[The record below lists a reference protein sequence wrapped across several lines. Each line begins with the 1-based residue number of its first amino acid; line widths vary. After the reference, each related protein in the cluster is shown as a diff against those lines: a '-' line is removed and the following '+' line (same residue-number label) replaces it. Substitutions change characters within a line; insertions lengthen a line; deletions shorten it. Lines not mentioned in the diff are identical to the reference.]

1 MLMRPYALAP
11 LRGAGG
17 VQRGAAIAVWLCLL
31 AACGFCPAR
40 AASPPESVTEAVA
53 AAVRLATAGPTG
65 GQAALATDADLVA
78 AMEPSMLVPCLAAFA
93 EATPAGVNWL
103 SSGLDRAVERLGD
116 AVPIDDLTTF
126 VADVSRPA
134 RGRVLAERWL
144 RNRDPERAS
153 GLLDGML
160 ADPALPLRRAAIA
173 KRLAAAEDASDAQQL
188 AVHREMLAAAR
199 DVDQVQ
205 AIAAWLR
212 ERGERVDVSEV
223 LGFVKRWQVSEAF
236 DNVGG
241 IGFAAV
247 YPPEQAA
254 AAPDTADW
262 HEVAAEGDQGAVDL
276 NAALGTRKGVVA
288 YAVAELDMSR
298 GRTAEVAEVRIGSPC
313 AVVVWVN
320 GEKVIDR

>member
-173 KRLAAAEDASDAQQL
+173 KRLAAAEDASDAQ
-188 AVHREMLAAAR
+188 
-199 DVDQVQ
+199 
-205 AIAAWLR
+205 
-212 ERGERVDVSEV
+212 
-223 LGFVKRWQVSEAF
+223 
-236 DNVGG
+236 
-241 IGFAAV
+241 
-247 YPPEQAA
+247 
-254 AAPDTADW
+254 
-262 HEVAAEGDQGAVDL
+262 
-276 NAALGTRKGVVA
+276 
-288 YAVAELDMSR
+288 
-298 GRTAEVAEVRIGSPC
+298 
-313 AVVVWVN
+313 
-320 GEKVIDR
+320 